1 MPNKIYVLD
10 TNVLLRAGSHA
21 LTSFE
26 DNEVVLPFVVIEEL
40 ESKRVSG
47 ESIGKYARSVLKT
60 IDSLRRLG
68 NINEGVPVNEDGG
81 LLRIEVNHRKS
92 IPHDLLPTSGR
103 PNDIRIL
110 TVAYNLRLDEEKKG
124 KDAREVTLITD
135 DIPLRIYTDISLK
148 NIKVSPYEGKQIRF
162 TGFIEKHVQS
172 ALINGLYNKAN
183 HDIAAPKELVNAANG
198 SHRAVFEL
206 HGDTSSHKGI
216 AFLKGTKLHKLGDG
230 KVALENVKPRNIEQK
245 ITLEYL
251 FDPEIEIVSLE
262 GCAGTGKTLMAVA
275 TGLEQVL
282 TGLKGGREKVY
293 NQVLV
298 YRPMY
303 ALAGQEM
310 GFMPGDKD
318 EKMEPWKQAVF
329 DSIEEVVSKD
339 IIDTVKENETLIV
352 EPVTFARGRTL
363 NRKFVIIDEAQN
375 FSKVVLAELL
385 TRIGKNSKVVL
396 LWDST
401 QRDNASVG
409 YDEGPVEIV
418 HQLKSFD
425 NFAHITLK
433 NSERSRVAKIAG
445 GILEDYFN

>member
-40 ESKRVSG
+40 ENKRVSG

-60 IDSLRRLG
+60 IDSLRRVG

-81 LLRIEVNHRKS
+81 LLRIEVNHRKN

-103 PNDIRIL
+103 PNDVRIL
-110 TVAYNLRLDEEKKG
+110 TVAYNLSIDEQNKG
-124 KDAREVTLITD
+124 KDGREVILVTD
-135 DIPLRIYTDISLK
+135 DIPLRIYADISVK
-148 NIKVSPYEGKQIRF
+148 SIKVSPYEGKQIRF
-162 TGFIEKHVQS
+162 TGYFERQASSQV
-172 ALINGLYNKAN
+172 INALYNKDN
-183 HDIAAPKELVNAANG
+183 HDFAAPKELINAANG
-198 SHRAVFEL
+198 SHRAVFSL
-206 HGDTSSHKGI
+206 TGDTPSHKGV
-216 AFLKGTKLHKLGDG
+216 AFLKGSKLYKLGDS
-230 KVALENVKPRNIEQK
+230 KTALETVKPRNVEQK

-275 TGLEQVL
+275 AGLEQVRD
-282 TGLKGGREKVY
+282 GLKGSRDKVY
-293 NQVLV
+293 SQVLV

-318 EKMEPWKQAVF
+318 EKMEPWKQAVY
-329 DSIEEVVSKD
+329 DSIEEVVSKE
-339 IIDTVKENETLIV
+339 IIDDVKENEKLIV

-418 HQLKSFD
+418 HHLKGFD

-433 NSERSRVAKIAG
+433 NSERSKVAKIAG

>member
-40 ESKRVSG
+40 ENKRVSG

-60 IDSLRRLG
+60 IDSLRRFG
-68 NINEGVPVNEDGG
+68 NINEGVPVNDEGG
-81 LLRIEVNHRKS
+81 ILRIEINHRKS
-92 IPHDLLPTSGR
+92 ISDEMLPISGR

-110 TVAYNLRLDEEKKG
+110 TVAYNLSKDEQKKG
-124 KDAREVTLITD
+124 KDGRDVILVTD
-135 DIPLRIYTDISLK
+135 DIPLRIYADISVK
-148 NIKVSPYEGKQIRF
+148 TIKVAPYEGKQIRF
-162 TGFIEKHVQS
+162 TGYIEKQTS
-172 ALINGLYNKAN
+172 SQIINALYNKDN
-183 HDIAAPKELVNAANG
+183 HDFAAPKDIVNAANG
-198 SHRAVFEL
+198 SHRAVFSL
-206 HGDTSSHKGI
+206 TGDVPSHKGI
-216 AFLKGTKLHKLGDG
+216 AFLNGNKLRKMGDP
-230 KVALENVKPRNIEQK
+230 KTALETVKPRNVEQK

-275 TGLEQVL
+275 AGLEQVRD
-282 TGLKGGREKVY
+282 GLKGSRIKTH

-303 ALAGQEM
+303 ALAGQEL

-329 DSIEEVVSKD
+329 DSIEEVVSKE
-339 IIDTVKENETLIV
+339 IIDDVKENEKLIV

-385 TRIGKNSKVVL
+385 TRIGKDSKVVL

-401 QRDNASVG
+401 QRDNANVG

-418 HQLKSFD
+418 NHLKGFD

-445 GILEDYFN
+445 GVLEDFFN